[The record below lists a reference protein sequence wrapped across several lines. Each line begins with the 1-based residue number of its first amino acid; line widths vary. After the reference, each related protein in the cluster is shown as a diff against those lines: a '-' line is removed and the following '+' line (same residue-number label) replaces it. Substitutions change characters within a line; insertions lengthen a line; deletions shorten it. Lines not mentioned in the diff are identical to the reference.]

1 MGDSIGSSRPG
12 AEPIRVN
19 VGKRKKEKKKKPN
32 PDLGNQEKRLQAV
45 TNRRE
50 AWKKQKRISQKINKP
65 SSVFKSWSSCSL
77 VFFEFIRTREIGG
90 MTLSNVQTKRSQSPM
105 PAAVGNIRRRQA
117 SAQCPH
123 TNVVSHL
130 GKLGVGVGGGGRY
143 MLLPRRV
150 RYHTQQTSG
159 KQG

>member
-1 MGDSIGSSRPG
+1 ML
-12 AEPIRVN
+12 AKE
-19 VGKRKKEKKKKPN
+19 RKKKKKPN

-130 GKLGVGVGGGGRY
+130 GKLGGGGVGTCSCPAESGITHNKQVVN
-143 MLLPRRV
+143 RV
-150 RYHTQQTSG
+150 RVKAG
-159 KQG
+159 L